1 VPPLAQGRI
10 RSSTITPPSQH
21 LSTLALQH
29 FSTLALQ
36 VWQANFS
43 ARLAAL
49 GVFAGEIGL
58 FFVLLLAVA
67 LIPMLIGVYAGLKL
81 RAKKRA
87 DAERARGSV
96 LKHVWEER
104 QHREW

>member
-1 VPPLAQGRI
+1 MASKLLGASLGAILILV
-10 RSSTITPPSQH
+10 
-21 LSTLALQH
+21 
-29 FSTLALQ
+29 
-36 VWQANFS
+36 V
-43 ARLAAL
+43 LAAL